1 MTEQTPWG
9 TLLDLQRRGTLVT
22 GQVHFG
28 AELRCFEGHFPGSP
42 IFPAAAQLQMVQ
54 EIVGRA
60 LGRPVLLRHLGR
72 VKFKGRLEPDTVVD
86 FRVDLGEAGKVRYTL
101 AAGRRD
107 ISGGTL
113 QLEP

>member
-1 MTEQTPWG
+1 MSEPTPWG
-9 TLLDLQRRGTLVT
+9 TLLELQRRGSRVT
-22 GQVHFG
+22 GQVRFD

-60 LGRPVLLRHLGR
+60 LGRPVRLRRLGR
-72 VKFKGRLEPDTVVD
+72 VKFLGRLEPDTVVA
-86 FRVDLGEAGKVRYTL
+86 FRIDLGEAGEVRYSF

-107 ISGGTL
+107 ISGGAL
-113 QLEP
+113 QLET